1 MRPRP
6 CRPPIRCLGRARDD
20 TEPRCARGC
29 GDVRAHPARRS
40 LRAARR
46 PRSPRPGTPR
56 APISRSD
63 GVAHPCAREHPRR
76 PDLTDREREVLAL
89 IAEGR
94 DNAGIA
100 HRLQV
105 STKTV
110 SNHISNIFAKLR
122 VSDRAQAIVAAREAG
137 LGRGA

>member
-1 MRPRP
+1 M
-6 CRPPIRCLGRARDD
+6 
-20 TEPRCARGC
+20 
-29 GDVRAHPARRS
+29 
-40 LRAARR
+40 
-46 PRSPRPGTPR
+46 
-56 APISRSD
+56 
-63 GVAHPCAREHPRR
+63 
-76 PDLTDREREVLAL
+76 LAL